1 MIFVVSGIKHGMK
14 RKTSLILKA
23 LILNSC
29 SENNFPENHL
39 GSLLEMLLIPGLYAR
54 ATEPESREVKFR
66 TSFTAQI
73 VSGASYTRTAFRIPF
88 LKANL

>member
-29 SENNFPENHL
+29 SENSFPENYL
-39 GSLLEMLLIPGLYAR
+39 GSLLEMLLIPGPYAR
-54 ATEPESREVKFR
+54 STEPESREVKFR
-66 TSFTAQI
+66 SSFITQI
-73 VSGASYTRTAFRIPF
+73 VSDVS
-88 LKANL
+88 